1 MSSFAD
7 SSKLNSFL
15 CSLFSLNR
23 RLSQISISISISMA
37 TSITNQ
43 RFPYFALKQGLSNR
57 MNRAT
62 VNCMTMK
69 TAFQRGAV
77 EPIVYLDRHNVE
89 CPYPYSLTRFRLLR
103 GGQDNDQVQYHFTCC
118 KFVL

>member
-1 MSSFAD
+1 MYRLFFVLVFGAILLTTSSYAQIGIEG
-7 SSKLNSFL
+7 LAQ
-15 CSLFSLNR
+15 
-23 RLSQISISISISMA
+23 RL
-37 TSITNQ
+37 T
-43 RFPYFALKQGLSNR
+43 ALEQNVQGLSNR

-69 TAFQRGAV
+69 TAIQRGAV